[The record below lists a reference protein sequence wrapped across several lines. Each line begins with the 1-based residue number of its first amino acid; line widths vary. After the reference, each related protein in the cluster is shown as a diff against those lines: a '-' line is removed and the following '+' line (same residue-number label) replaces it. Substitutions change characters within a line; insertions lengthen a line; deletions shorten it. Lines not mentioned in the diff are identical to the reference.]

1 MSDLNGYG
9 GVAME
14 LNRIYNEDCLEGM
27 KRIPDA
33 SVDVI
38 LTDPPYLYLKNQKLD
53 RPFDEEVFFSEVNR
67 VLKKG
72 GFVIMF
78 GRGTSFYRW
87 NTRLADLG
95 FDFKEEIIWN
105 KGYCTSPLMPINR
118 VHETVSIHCKGE
130 GKILKNKVPYLEMK
144 GHDIPSICQDIRRM
158 RSVFKNTKSLDAVL
172 SFLEN
177 NKVPTN
183 TDNVLSTSI
192 SSIVQTQDRC
202 ASVLSGIR
210 DGMNEKSIIRTDLNK
225 KTGDGI
231 AGASKNKSEKSVTV
245 MQAVAFGMNEKS
257 IIREDRQYSD
267 TFTKYGVNMDKRKTG
282 DRCCDVIQCIS
293 GGMNEKDIIKEARD
307 HYTAIHPTQKP
318 VRLLERLLNLVCRD
332 NITVLDPFSGS
343 GSTAVACINTNR
355 NYIGF
360 EIDKEYYDLSI
371 KRINDIKKEPKLVQ

>member
-1 MSDLNGYG
+1 
-9 GVAME
+9 ME

-53 RPFDEEVFFSEVNR
+53 RPFDEDVFFSEVNR

-72 GFVIMF
+72 GFIIMF

-105 KGYCTSPLMPINR
+105 KGYCTSPLMPISR
-118 VHETVSIHCKGE
+118 VHETVSIHCKGK
-130 GKILKNKVPYLEMK
+130 GKILKNKVPYLEAK
-144 GHDIPSICQDIRRM
+144 KYDIDSVCQDINRM
-158 RSVFKNTKSLDAVL
+158 RTILHNPKSLKAVQD
-172 SFLEN
+172 FLAN
-177 NKVPTN
+177 NIRDTSDSWHSN
-183 TDNVLSTSI
+183 NLSI
-192 SSIVQTQDRC
+192 SSCITKENRC
-202 ASVLSGIR
+202 ASVMRGMQ
-210 DGMNEKSIIRTDLNK
+210 DGMNEKTIIRTD
-225 KTGDGI
+225 
-231 AGASKNKSEKSVTV
+231 
-245 MQAVAFGMNEKS
+245 
-257 IIREDRQYSD
+257 RQECD
-267 TFTKYGVNMDKRKTG
+267 TFTKFGVNRGKIKSG
-282 DRCCDVIQCIS
+282 DRCCSVMQGIS
-293 GGMNEKDIIKEARD
+293 AGMNEKDIIKEARD

-371 KRINDIKKEPKLVQ
+371 KRNGRRF

>member
-1 MSDLNGYG
+1 
-9 GVAME
+9 ME

-53 RPFDEEVFFSEVNR
+53 RPFDEDVFFSEVNR

-72 GFVIMF
+72 GFIIMF

-95 FDFKEEIIWN
+95 FVFKEEIIWN
-105 KGYCTSPLMPINR
+105 KGYCTSPLMPISR
-118 VHETVSIHCKGE
+118 VHETVSIHCKGK
-130 GKILKNKVPYLEMK
+130 GKILKNKVPYLEAK
-144 GHDIPSICQDIRRM
+144 KYDIDSVCQDINRM
-158 RSVFKNTKSLDAVL
+158 RTILHNPKSLKAVQD
-172 SFLEN
+172 FLAN
-177 NKVPTN
+177 NIRDTSDSWHSN
-183 TDNVLSTSI
+183 NLSI
-192 SSIVQTQDRC
+192 SSCITKENRC
-202 ASVLSGIR
+202 ASVMRGMQ
-210 DGMNEKSIIRTDLNK
+210 DGMNEKTIIRTD
-225 KTGDGI
+225 
-231 AGASKNKSEKSVTV
+231 
-245 MQAVAFGMNEKS
+245 
-257 IIREDRQYSD
+257 RQECD
-267 TFTKYGVNMDKRKTG
+267 TFTKFGVNRGKIKSG
-282 DRCCDVIQCIS
+282 DRCCSVMQGIS
-293 GGMNEKDIIKEARD
+293 AGMNEKDIIKEARD

-371 KRINDIKKEPKLVQ
+371 KRNGRRF